1 MVLLK
6 KTENNLIMKIE
17 AYNHI
22 NKQNISELIINIYY

>member
-6 KTENNLIMKIE
+6 KTENNLIMKTE

-22 NKQNISELIINIYY
+22 NKQYILESTRNIYY